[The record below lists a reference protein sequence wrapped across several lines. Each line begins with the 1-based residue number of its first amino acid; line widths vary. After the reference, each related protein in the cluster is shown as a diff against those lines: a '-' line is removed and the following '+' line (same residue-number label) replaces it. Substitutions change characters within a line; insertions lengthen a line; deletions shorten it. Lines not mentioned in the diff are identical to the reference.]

1 MREASAQGQDTY
13 KIKQEMDRMK
23 KAVYTDDKKL
33 EQRKKGF
40 ERAKFNV
47 KATALSEFM

>member
-1 MREASAQGQDTY
+1 MEVT
-13 KIKQEMDRMK
+13 K
-23 KAVYTDDKKL
+23 KAVFTDEKRV